1 MNRELLT
8 RSLGSAL
15 QLGCFVLLLGLI
27 PYSLFAGF
35 HLYLAVTAWT
45 GGSVDF
51 LAYPFA
57 RVIACGILTYALWKL
72 RKTGLRL
79 RRGIP

>member
-1 MNRELLT
+1 MARDTYL
-8 RSLGSAL
+8 RSLGSLL

-35 HLYLAVTAWT
+35 HLYVAFSSWT
-45 GGSVDF
+45 GRSTDF
-51 LAYPFA
+51 VAYPLA
-57 RVIACGILTYALWKL
+57 RVIACAILIYALWEL
-72 RKTGLRL
+72 RKIGLRL